1 MPLQKH
7 IKTLLLM
14 LHCSIAA
21 FSQGV
26 MSISNLVYARTPQG
40 ELQLDLYLPDNDRK
54 DVLVIWIH
62 GGAWRSGS
70 KEDPPKLLLKHGYP
84 LASINYRLSTEAAFP
99 AQIHDIKAAIK
110 FLRSKSKGFK
120 FNADKIVLWGSSAGG
135 HLAALAGMSNNDDNL
150 EGNIGQ
156 LSNETSSVQ
165 GVIDF
170 YGPANLTTI
179 LKQSTPH
186 GLDVRIPA
194 MDLLLGSH
202 EDEDMQKKASPVFY
216 VDENDPPVFIAHGE
230 QDPQVPINQS
240 IELYTRCIRF
250 GVDADIHYVEGNGH
264 GGYGFENHVMEKLLL
279 DWMAQF

>member
-1 MPLQKH
+1 MNFKKYLCALS
-7 IKTLLLM
+7 LLVC
-14 LHCSIAA
+14 CSVAV

-26 MSISNLVYARTPQG
+26 MTISDLVYAKTPEG
-40 ELQLDLYLPDNDRK
+40 DLQLDLYLPDNNRK

-84 LASINYRLSTEAAFP
+84 MASINYRLSTEAAFP

-135 HLAALAGMSNNDDNL
+135 HLAALAGLSNEDEYL
-150 EGNIGQ
+150 EGTIGQ
-156 LSNETSSVQ
+156 LSVESSSVK
-165 GVIDF
+165 GIIDF

-179 LKQSTPH
+179 LKQSTPL

-194 MDLLLGSH
+194 LDLLLGRH
-202 EDEDMQKKASPVFY
+202 DDEAMQKKASPVFY
-216 VDENDPPVFIAHGE
+216 IDENDPPVFIAHGE

-240 IELYTRCIRF
+240 VELYTRCIRS
-250 GVDADIHYVEGNGH
+250 GVNADIHFVEGNGH
-264 GGYGFENHVMEKLLL
+264 GGYGFENHIMEKLLL